1 MQAVNVP
8 KPQPQS
14 TDNAPNQQSDRSPR
28 QLQSDRAAR
37 AHRAHR
43 EPEPD
48 ATGAPDRAAKMRAVQ
63 QSAQCA
69 NQARSGGKF
78 QKTKHKKA
86 KTATTVQLSTD
97 QAPAELSN
105 SDMTSI
111 LQQLDVAYQSV
122 VQTALNQANSEIL
135 HSIQSSHLSLPS
147 ERGHAV
153 QLWEQARASAAA
165 AIEMINIPTLTQA
178 NLNSVANHPPPP
190 KPQKRKRKLVIPTG
204 ISSHK
209 SQRRSNQGI
218 GHTKRDS
225 ERRIAQ
231 MKADTT
237 IAVHLQSK
245 VKTELHYSER
255 RLVGVAA
262 YYKAKVLGMS
272 KAEAAEDAARSMDVG
287 ASTIRRRGYFHS
299 VHTV

>member
-1 MQAVNVP
+1 MCACLSGYETKGVQSISGARGRLPTTRFAGRSQSGKPSRKQGCSQLIHLCCQQLVAPRVRIPVQAVNVP

-147 ERGHAV
+147 EREHAV

-237 IAVHLQSK
+237 FAL
-245 VKTELHYSER
+245 
-255 RLVGVAA
+255 
-262 YYKAKVLGMS
+262 
-272 KAEAAEDAARSMDVG
+272 
-287 ASTIRRRGYFHS
+287 
-299 VHTV
+299 